1 MTGVN
6 RERMLNE
13 FFELVQIKCS
23 TREERQIADRLKA
36 VLTALGGQVTEDD
49 AGEKIG
55 GNCGNVLAYF
65 PGTVAG
71 VPRIMLSAHMD
82 CVEPCGGIQPKL
94 ENGIITSAGDTI
106 LGADDKAG
114 VVGILEGL
122 RVIKESKVAHGDIL
136 VVFTVAEEG
145 GVNGSKVIDPSLLK
159 ADLGFV
165 LDSGGAPGKII
176 IMAPG
181 QNQIDVV
188 IHGKTAHAGVA
199 PEEGVSAIVV
209 AGKALAELK
218 DGRIDFE
225 TTANIGRIAGGGATN
240 IVPDRVQIAAEA
252 RSRNADKLT
261 AQTQHMVD
269 TFKNVAAANG
279 ARAEVTV
286 RRAYDP
292 FVLTEDMPVV
302 QICKSAAEAIGLSP
316 RLEGTGG
323 GSDANFF
330 NVYGVPSA
338 VLGVG
343 MSKVHT
349 TDEFLR
355 EEDLYHTGEL
365 VVSII
370 QQAVCFG
377 EKTDVLPQ

>member
-1 MTGVN
+1 MVQVN

-23 TREERQIADRLKA
+23 TKDERQVADRIKPCLE
-36 VLTALGGQVTEDD
+36 ALGGQVTEDD
-49 AGEKIG
+49 AGKKIG

-65 PGTVAG
+65 HGTVAG
-71 VPRIMLSAHMD
+71 APCIMLSAHLD
-82 CVEPCGGIQPKL
+82 CVEPCGGVQPKL
-94 ENGIITSAGDTI
+94 ENGIIRSAGDTI

-114 VVGILEGL
+114 VVGILEAL
-122 RVIKESKVAHGDIL
+122 RVIKENKLPHGDIQ

-145 GVNGSKVIDPSLLK
+145 GVNGSKVIDPTLLK
-159 ADLGFV
+159 AAMGFV
-165 LDSGGAPGKII
+165 LDSSGAPGQII

-181 QNQIDVV
+181 QNKLNITV
-188 IHGKTAHAGVA
+188 HGKTAHAGIA

-209 AGKALAELK
+209 AGKALAQLK
-218 DGRIDFE
+218 DGRIDSE
-225 TTANIGRIAGGGATN
+225 TTANIGYIEGGGATN
-240 IVPDRVQIAAEA
+240 IVPDTVRIIAEA
-252 RSRNADKLT
+252 RSRNAQKLLD
-261 AQTQHMVD
+261 QTQHMAE
-269 TFKNVAAANG
+269 TFEKVAAANG
-279 ARAEVTV
+279 AKAVVEVTK
-286 RRAYDP
+286 AYDP
-292 FVLTEDMPVV
+292 FVLTETMPVV
-302 QICKSAAEAIGLSP
+302 QVCQAAAEAIGITP

-349 TDEFLR
+349 TEEFIR

-365 VVSII
+365 VVAII
-370 QQAVCFG
+370 QQAARSRG
-377 EKTDVLPQ
+377 